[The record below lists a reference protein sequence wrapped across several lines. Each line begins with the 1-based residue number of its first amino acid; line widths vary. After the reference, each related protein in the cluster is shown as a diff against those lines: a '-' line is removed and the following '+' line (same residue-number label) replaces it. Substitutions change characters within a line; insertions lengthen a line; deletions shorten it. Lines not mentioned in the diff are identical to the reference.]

1 MVFRFLLSL
10 VAKLTCKVENPTT
23 IFCAKDISHMKMHLK
38 WVWYNHLAEDC
49 KWFQMVLKDAYQ
61 KKTALTEWSSFKG
74 TQKIGNLKN
83 TLLPFRVFAYKED
96 PYHTHFEMW
105 VGNLLFDQLQEREL
119 SELKRRFTHTKI
131 FEEKQTSIKGTLPA
145 EGTYLVVCKRQ
156 IRNLGYRK

>member
-74 TQKIGNLKN
+74 TQKIGNLKKHIAAA
-83 TLLPFRVFAYKED
+83 F
-96 PYHTHFEMW
+96 
-105 VGNLLFDQLQEREL
+105 
-119 SELKRRFTHTKI
+119 
-131 FEEKQTSIKGTLPA
+131 
-145 EGTYLVVCKRQ
+145 
-156 IRNLGYRK
+156 